1 MARWLLRFDW
11 EHIALTLRAIILGL
25 IGVAFINSY
34 TYFNDW
40 IMRQTMFIGN
50 FMPLSVY
57 GFLVLF
63 LAFLYPLLARIHRN
77 LALRPGELAII
88 LGMVLASCAIP
99 GSNLLRLFT
108 PSLVMP
114 HRFEKTE
121 PGWQKQEVMKLLP
134 DGMLADIGDDEE
146 TVLSGFTRGLGEGDE
161 KIAFSDVPWEAWSSP
176 MIFWIPIIL
185 SLWIAM
191 IALSTVVHRQW
202 ADHEHLPYPI
212 VNFTRSLFPGADGS
226 RSPVFANPVF
236 WLGLGAVFLI
246 HGYNYANVWFPDYL
260 LGQIPLG
267 VDYSSLGALSDTF
280 TKGGG
285 ENLLSGFF
293 TIYFTVV
300 AVAYFLPKD
309 VSLSLGLG
317 PFLWIFVAGTLATY
331 GIGSTG
337 WQGGWPFG
345 LTRESMM
352 IMGAYFAMLAV
363 LIYTGRHYYASVF
376 KRAFGGNAE
385 AKIEGSAVWGARVFL
400 AAMALFVTYTA
411 IVADLDWPIALLF
424 GIGCVAIYL
433 VMSRLLAETGLFFIV
448 TTGTPATILWAIFGA
463 HALGP
468 QIMLVMF
475 MFCLILFYDTR
486 EALMPYV
493 INALKLADDC
503 GQKTGKTALAVVLA
517 VLVGLAVGI
526 PVTLYF
532 QYDRGVDVSAW
543 QVQQSK
549 VPFNDV
555 IGIMQ
560 RLDAQG
566 QLETAGQA
574 TGLARFLQASPNAQA
589 LITFALSAGLVLL
602 FSALRLRFVNW
613 PLHPVMFLVWST
625 YAGNAFAQS
634 FLIGWIIKVAV
645 TKYGGAAIYQRYKPL
660 MFGLIAGEMLGGLAP
675 MIVSLIYYLV
685 TGGEMPKPFLVM
697 PG

>member
-1 MARWLLRFDW
+1 
-11 EHIALTLRAIILGL
+11 
-25 IGVAFINSY
+25 
-34 TYFNDW
+34 
-40 IMRQTMFIGN
+40 MRQTMFVGN

-63 LAFLYPLLARIHRN
+63 LAFIYPVLSRINRT
-77 LALRPGELAII
+77 LALRPGELAVI
-88 LGMVLASCAIP
+88 LAMVLASCAIP

-121 PGWQKQEVMKLLP
+121 PGWQKQGVMDLVP
-134 DGMLADIGDDEE
+134 GGMLADVSEDEE

-161 KIAFSDVPWEAWSSP
+161 SISIADVPWSAWSGP

-191 IALSTVVHRQW
+191 IGLSTVVHRQW
-202 ADHEHLPYPI
+202 ANHEHLPYPI
-212 VNFTRSLFPGADGS
+212 VNFTKSLFPGENGE
-226 RSPVFANPVF
+226 RSPVFSNRIF
-236 WLGLGAVFLI
+236 WIGLGAVLLI
-246 HGYNYANVWFPDYL
+246 HGYNYANTWFPDYM
-260 LGQIPLG
+260 LGKIPLG
-267 VDYSSLGALSDTF
+267 VDYSSLAELSDTF
-280 TKGGG
+280 AKGGG
-285 ENLLSGFF
+285 ENLLGGFF
-293 TIYFTVV
+293 TLYFTVI

-317 PFLWIFVAGTLATY
+317 PFLWIFVAGSLATY
-331 GIGSTG
+331 GIGATG

-363 LIYTGRHYYASVF
+363 MIYTGRYYYLNVF
-376 KRAFGGNAE
+376 KRALGGRGQE
-385 AKIEGSAVWGARVFL
+385 KVESSAVGGARIFL
-400 AAMALFVTYTA
+400 VAMALFVAYTA
-411 IVADLDWPIALLF
+411 IVAELDWTIALLF

-468 QIMLVMF
+468 QVMLVLF

-493 INALKLADDC
+493 TNALKLADDC
-503 GQKTGKTALAVVLA
+503 GEKTGKTAVAIVIAL
-517 VLVGLAVGI
+517 LVGLAVGI

-566 QLETAGQA
+566 QLETAGDA
-574 TGLARFLQASPNAQA
+574 SGLARFAAASPNTQA
-589 LITFALSAGLVLL
+589 IVTFFISAGLVLL

-634 FLIGWIIKVAV
+634 FLIGWFIKAGV
-645 TKYGGAAIYQRYKPL
+645 TKYGGAAIYQKLKPL
-660 MFGLIAGEMLGGLAP
+660 MFGLIAGEMLGGLLP
-675 MIVSLIYYLV
+675 MVVSLIYYTV

>member
-1 MARWLLRFDW
+1 M
-11 EHIALTLRAIILGL
+11 TLRSVILGL
-25 IGVAFINSY
+25 IGVAFVCSY

-40 IMRQTMFIGN
+40 IMLQTMFVGN

-63 LAFLYPLLARIHRN
+63 LAFIYPVLARINRH

-88 LGMVLASCAIP
+88 LGMTLAACAIP

-108 PSLVMP
+108 PSLIMP
-114 HRFEKTE
+114 HRFERTE
-121 PGWQKQEVMKLLP
+121 PGWQKQGVVEMLP
-134 DGMLADIGDDEE
+134 GGMLVDVSKDEE

-161 KIAFSDVPWEAWSSP
+161 QIAFSDVPWEAWAGP
-176 MIFWIPIIL
+176 MAVWLPIIL

-191 IALSTVVHRQW
+191 IGLATVVHRQW
-202 ADHEHLPYPI
+202 ANHEHLPYPI
-212 VNFTRSLFPGADGS
+212 VTFTKSLLPGENGE
-226 RSPVFANPVF
+226 RSPVFSNKIF
-236 WLGLGAVFLI
+236 WIGLGAVFLI
-246 HGYNYANVWFPDYL
+246 HGYNYANTWFPDYL
-260 LGQIPLG
+260 LGRIPLG
-267 VDYSSLGALSDTF
+267 VDYSPLGELSDTF
-280 TKGGG
+280 AKGGG
-285 ENLLSGFF
+285 EDLLANFF

-317 PFLWIFVAGTLATY
+317 PFLWVFVAGTLATY
-331 GIGSTG
+331 GIGASG

-363 LIYTGRHYYASVF
+363 LIYTGRHYYKNVF
-376 KRAFGGNAE
+376 KRAVGAGRGE
-385 AKIEGSAVWGARVFL
+385 KVEGAAVWGARVFL
-400 AAMALFVTYTA
+400 AAMALFVAYTA

-448 TTGTPATILWAIFGA
+448 TFGTPATIIWAILGA

-468 QIMLVMF
+468 QIMLIMF
-475 MFCLILFYDTR
+475 FLCLILFYDTR

-493 INALKLADDC
+493 VNALKLADDC
-503 GQKTGKTALAVVLA
+503 GQKVGKAAGALVLA

-532 QYDRGVDVSAW
+532 QYDRGVDVSTW

-549 VPFNDV
+549 LPFNDT

-566 QLETAGQA
+566 QLETAGQV
-574 TGLARFLQASPNAQA
+574 TGLARFLHAAPNAQA
-589 LITFALSAGLVLL
+589 IVTFLIAAGLVLL
-602 FSALRLRFVNW
+602 FSGLRLRFANW

-634 FLIGWIIKVAV
+634 FIIGWIIKVAI
-645 TKYGGAAIYQRYKPL
+645 TKYGGAAIYQRFKPL
-660 MFGLIAGEMLGGLAP
+660 MFGLIAGEMLGGLMP
-675 MIVSLIYYLV
+675 MVVSLIYYIV

>member
-1 MARWLLRFDW
+1 
-11 EHIALTLRAIILGL
+11 
-25 IGVAFINSY
+25 
-34 TYFNDW
+34 
-40 IMRQTMFIGN
+40 MFVGN
-50 FMPLSVY
+50 FMPISVY

-63 LAFLYPLLARIHRN
+63 LALIYPLLARIHKS
-77 LALRPGELAII
+77 LALRPGELAVI
-88 LGMVLASCAIP
+88 LAMVLASCAIP
-99 GSNLLRLFT
+99 GSNLLRLLT

-121 PGWQKQEVMKLLP
+121 PGWQKQGIMELVP
-134 DGMLADIGDDEE
+134 DGMLADVSQDEE
-146 TVLSGFTRGLGEGDE
+146 TVLNGFARGLGEADDW
-161 KIAFSDVPWEAWSSP
+161 ISFSAVPWEAWAGP
-176 MIFWIPIIL
+176 MVFWIPIIL
-185 SLWIAM
+185 CLWIAM
-191 IALSTVVHRQW
+191 VGLSTVVHRQW

-212 VNFTRSLFPGADGS
+212 VTFTKSLFPSENGE
-226 RSPVFANPVF
+226 RSPIFANRIFWIGLLGVF
-236 WLGLGAVFLI
+236 SL
-246 HGYNYANVWFPDYL
+246 HTYNYLNTWFPEYL
-260 LGQIPLG
+260 LGRVPLG
-267 VDYSSLGALSDTF
+267 VDFSPLAIMSDTF

-285 ENLLSGFF
+285 AKQLSDYF
-293 TIYFTVV
+293 TIFFTVV

-309 VSLSLGLG
+309 VSLSLGIG
-317 PFLWIFVAGTLATY
+317 PFIWFFVAGALATY
-331 GIGSTG
+331 GVGTTG

-352 IMGAYFAMLAV
+352 IMGAYFAMLVV
-363 LIYTGRHYYASVF
+363 LIYTGRHYYSNVF
-376 KRAFGGNAE
+376 KRAFGISGSD
-385 AKIEGSAVWGARVFL
+385 KIESSAVWGARVFL
-400 AAMALFVTYTA
+400 AAMILFVIYTA
-411 IVADLDWPIALLF
+411 IVARLDWPIALLF
-424 GIGCVAIYL
+424 AVGCVAIYL

-468 QIMLVMF
+468 QIMLIMF
-475 MFCLILFYDTR
+475 MFCIVLFYDTR

-503 GQKTGKTALAVVLA
+503 KQKVGRTAGAIALALI
-517 VLVGLAVGI
+517 VGLAVGI

-532 QYDRGVDVSAW
+532 QYNTGVDVSSW
-543 QVQQSK
+543 QIEQTK

-574 TGLARFLQASPNAQA
+574 TGLSRFTQASPNGQA
-589 LITFALSAGLVLL
+589 IATFLISAGLVLL
-602 FSALRLRFVNW
+602 FSGLRLRFANW

-634 FLIGWIIKVAV
+634 FIIGWLIKTLV
-645 TKYGGAAIYQRYKPL
+645 TKYGGASIYQKLKPL
-660 MFGLIAGEMLGGLAP
+660 MFGLIAGEMLGGVVP
-675 MIVSLIYYLV
+675 MIVSLIYYLLS
-685 TGGEMPKPFLVM
+685 GYELPKPFAVM

>member
-1 MARWLLRFDW
+1 MS
-11 EHIALTLRAIILGL
+11 LRAVILGL
-25 IGVAFINSY
+25 VGVAFVCSY

-40 IMRQTMFIGN
+40 IMRQTMFVGN
-50 FMPLSVY
+50 FMPISVY

-63 LAFLYPLLARIHRN
+63 LAFLYPVLSRLHRG
-77 LALRPGELAII
+77 LALKPGEIAVI

-108 PSLVMP
+108 PALIMP

-121 PGWQKQEVMKLLP
+121 PGWQKQGIMELLP
-134 DGMLADIGDDEE
+134 DGMLADISQDEE

-161 KIAFSDVPWEAWSSP
+161 RIAWSDVPWQAWAGP

-185 SLWIAM
+185 SLWLAM
-191 IALSTVVHRQW
+191 VGLSTVVHRQW
-202 ADHEHLPYPI
+202 SDHEHLPYPI
-212 VNFTRSLFPGADGS
+212 VTFTKSLFPSADGE
-226 RSPVFANPVF
+226 RSPVFSNRIF
-236 WLGLGAVFLI
+236 WIGLIAVFSI
-246 HGYNYANVWFPDYL
+246 HFYNYLNTWFSDYL
-260 LGQIPLG
+260 LGRIPLG
-267 VDYSSLGALSDTF
+267 VDYSSLATLSDTF
-280 TKGGG
+280 AKGGG
-285 ENLLSGFF
+285 ELLLRDYF
-293 TIYFTVV
+293 TLYFTVI

-309 VSLSLGLG
+309 VSLSLGIG

-331 GIGSTG
+331 GIGATG

-352 IMGAYFAMLAV
+352 IMGAYFAMLLV
-363 LIYTGRHYYASVF
+363 LIYTGRHYYSTVF
-376 KRAFGGNAE
+376 KRAFGLGG
-385 AKIEGSAVWGARVFL
+385 KDRIESSAVWGARVFL
-400 AAMALFVTYTA
+400 VSLTLFVTYTA
-411 IVADLDWPIALLF
+411 IHADLDWPIALLF
-424 GIGCVAIYL
+424 GLGCVAVYL

-448 TTGTPATILWAIFGA
+448 TTGTPATILWALFGA

-468 QIMLVMF
+468 QIMLILF
-475 MFCLILFYDTR
+475 MFCLVLFYDTR

-493 INALKLADDC
+493 VNALKLADDTR
-503 GQKTGKTALAVVLA
+503 QHVGKMALAISAA

-532 QYDRGVDVSAW
+532 QYYQGVDVSSW
-543 QVQQSK
+543 QVNQTK

-560 RLDAQG
+560 RLESQG

-574 TGLARFLQASPNAQA
+574 TGLSRFMEASPNRQA
-589 LITFALSAGLVLL
+589 LLTFVISAGLVLI
-602 FSALRLRFVNW
+602 FSGLRLRFANW

-634 FLIGWIIKVAV
+634 FLIGWLIKMLI
-645 TKYGGAAIYQRYKPL
+645 TKYGGAAIYQRFKPL
-660 MFGLIAGEMLGGLAP
+660 MFGLIAGEMLGGGIP
-675 MIVSLIYYLV
+675 MMVSLIYFLF
-685 TGGEMPKPFLVM
+685 TGDPPKPFLVM